1 MSSLHT
7 KVYGSAGKVHSAM
20 RTLGSYNKA
29 PMKKLGSYN
38 SPVKRLGV
46 YNGITTGKSNIHQEI
61 YPKY

>member
-1 MSSLHT
+1 
-7 KVYGSAGKVHSAM
+7 M